1 MTEHEQG
8 IRENAAQFG
17 LQMLTVFAV
26 GLTIGLQKPILSAY
40 GSSFFSVESLF
51 VVGTFLVTF
60 GIVKGLMNF
69 YGGGL
74 SERYGRKRLLVVS
87 WLVALPIPV
96 ILAFAPNWWWVVFST
111 GLLGV
116 NQGFAFSMTVYSVI
130 DLAGPKTRALAVGLD
145 ETVGYLGV
153 AFGAQFT
160 GFLVGST
167 QTLSTRPMTAFGVLG
182 AVIVAGLL
190 TAVFLVRDTRDH
202 GLVSRDGPDPGN
214 HEDGS
219 LGTLEVFKR
228 TTLGSPTRFAAV
240 QAGHVEKYIDALVF
254 LLFPVYFVTSGQGF
268 LTFTQL
274 GTVELAYGATFGVV
288 QAFAGGFADR
298 VGRRPL
304 IVGGMFLAG
313 ASTIGVV
320 QVTGFVPVLA
330 MATNMGL
337 GLALLYPNLQAVI
350 GDVSHPEWR
359 ATGVGAYRLWRD
371 FGYAVGAGFVGLLW
385 DLAGPRSAFYA
396 VGGLV
401 LVSGAV
407 TLWLLR
413 ETHPHI
419 VGSRPDEGAAPPGEG
434 LPD

>member
-1 MTEHEQG
+1 LTEHEQG
-8 IRENAAQFG
+8 IRANKIQFG
-17 LQMLTVFAV
+17 LQMLTVLAV

-40 GSSFFSVESLF
+40 GESFFNVESLF

-74 SERYGRKRLLVVS
+74 SETYGRKKLLVAS

-96 ILAFAPNWWWVVFST
+96 ILAVAPNWWWVVFST
-111 GLLGV
+111 GLLGI

-130 DLAGPKTRALAVGLD
+130 DLAGPKARALAVGLD

-167 QTLSTRPMTAFGVLG
+167 QTLSSRPMTAFGVLG
-182 AVIVAGLL
+182 AVIVLGLL
-190 TAVFLVRDTRDH
+190 TAVFLVKDTRKY
-202 GLVSRDGPDPGN
+202 GLSAQGGPDPGN
-214 HEDGS
+214 DEDGDLS
-219 LGTLEVFKR
+219 TLEVFKR
-228 TTLGSPTRFAAV
+228 TTFGSPTRFAAV

-254 LLFPVYFVTSGQGF
+254 LLFPVYFVTSQGGF
-268 LTFTQL
+268 LTFAEL

-304 IVGGMFLAG
+304 IVGGMLLAG
-313 ASTIGVV
+313 AATIGIVE
-320 QVTGFVPVLA
+320 VTGFVPVLA
-330 MATNMGL
+330 LATGMGL

-371 FGYAVGAGFVGLLW
+371 FGYAVGAAFVGLLW
-385 DLAGPRSAFYA
+385 DLAGPRTAFYV

-401 LVSGAV
+401 VASGAV
-407 TLWLLR
+407 ALWLLR
-413 ETHPHI
+413 ETHPELRGRD
-419 VGSRPDEGAAPPGEG
+419 VAEPSSPDEG